1 MAYQFTYSGSL
12 PEDTRTY
19 VVRQADQDLYE
30 ALKAGEFCYVLNS
43 RQTGKS
49 SLAVRVMNKLRE
61 VNIDCAALDL
71 SMGDTQCVTPEQWY
85 ADIIDTLID
94 KFDLDCDF
102 EKLWDKYKSL
112 SALKRFHK
120 FLEKVLLVQ
129 IQENIVILV
138 DEIDSVLS
146 LQFPTDDFFAFIRAC
161 HNQRVHNPQYKRLT
175 FCLVGVATPSALIE
189 DKRRTPFNIGRAIKL
204 KGFTLEEAKEALT
217 PGLIDK
223 VDDPVEVLK
232 DVLHWTGGQPFLTQK
247 LCNLIVE
254 KAQSR
259 TPNISKLVQ
268 KYIIEN
274 WAAQDQPEHLKTI
287 RDRILRDEKCAAML
301 LGLYQRILQ
310 DKFFLADNSAEQRE
324 LRLSGLVV
332 QRRGKLRVYN
342 RIYEKIFN
350 STWVNKELE
359 KLRPYTTAL
368 TAWINSNFK
377 DKSRLLR
384 GKALEEAE
392 KWAANRNL
400 STLDYQFLAASRELA
415 NQKLKQQSLALL
427 RLIKVGSALTI
438 AVLASTVAGLFGIN
452 SLRASFAEIRALN
465 QVSQA
470 MIPLDMSDPPQRPQL
485 PALIASMKASKQLR
499 SLPQILTPFGIKFET
514 AGQLQRVVYNIKEHN
529 RLDGHSGLV
538 SDVSFSPDGQLI
550 ASASDDKRVRL
561 WNRNGKF
568 LHTLKHEN
576 RVNSVSFSPEG
587 ELIASASDDSTIKLW
602 NYKGELIKTL
612 KKGSDPITDASFS
625 PNGKLIASAS
635 DDKTIKIWN
644 RDGELLKTIYGH
656 DDRVKA
662 VSFSLDSRIIASGS
676 WDNTVK
682 LWTLDG
688 ELLKTLKHDDKVT
701 TVSFSPN
708 GKIIASGSWNQ
719 TVKLWNLD
727 GTLLQNLIGHKDRI
741 VSLSFSPSS
750 ETLVSVSADDNV
762 TLWEKNIKYAEP
774 TSYKLD
780 DTFNFLNVRR
790 VNFSPNDTNGEI
802 LVSAGTNN
810 KIRIW
815 RREGIKPQT
824 LKHDSWVTS
833 VSFST
838 DSKLIASA
846 EDIRISQ
853 ENFTKPGQVK
863 LWNSD
868 GTRIESFKFKS
879 IYRVASVTFSPNSDK
894 IAIAENSIESAQQKT
909 PGQVNILDLN
919 GKKLKEIPVS
929 GTVTSIS
936 FSPDGK
942 LLAIAENVNIFR
954 KEKGQIRIWNLEED
968 EQYKVFP
975 AHNKKITS
983 VSFSPNGERI
993 ASASS
998 DGTIKIWNLDC
1009 ELLDIFSDNNISSAG
1024 DLKSHNS
1031 SVTSVSFHSSGKYIA
1046 SASADTTI
1054 KLWNLRGEL
1063 LNTLE
1068 NHNSSVTS
1076 LDFSS
1081 DGNLLVSAD
1090 SSGTTIAWYLLNIQE
1105 PTPTSI
1111 NLKRSNDAINSV
1123 SISPN
1128 GQLIATADTIKRVT
1142 IWNFDL
1148 DFLTKESCDWLKD
1161 YLETNPRLDS
1171 NERNLCGSNY

>member
-1 MAYQFTYSGSL
+1 MVYQFTYSGSL

-19 VVRQADQDLYE
+19 VVRQADEDLYE

-43 RQTGKS
+43 RQSGKS
-49 SLAVRVMNKLRE
+49 SLAVRVMKKLRE
-61 VNIDCAALDL
+61 ANIDCVALDL

-94 KFDLDCDF
+94 KFDLDF
-102 EKLWDKYKSL
+102 ELEELWDKYKSL

-120 FLEKVLLVQ
+120 FIEKVLLVE
-129 IQENIVILV
+129 IPENIVILI

-189 DKRRTPFNIGRAIKL
+189 DKRRTPFNIGRAINL
-204 KGFTLEEAKEALT
+204 KGFTLEEVKEALT

-223 VDDPVEVLK
+223 VDNPVEVLK
-232 DVLHWTGGQPFLTQK
+232 EILRWTGGQPFLTQK
-247 LCNLIVE
+247 LCKLIVD

-259 TPNISKLVQ
+259 TPNVPKLVQ

-274 WAAQDQPEHLKTI
+274 WAGQDQPEHLKTI
-287 RDRILRDEKCAAML
+287 RDRLLRDKKNAAML
-301 LGLYQRILQ
+301 LSLYQRMLK
-310 DKFFLADNSAEQRE
+310 DKFFLADNSAQQRE

-332 QRRGKLRVYN
+332 QRKGKLRVYN
-342 RIYEKIFN
+342 RIYERVFN

-377 DKSRLLR
+377 DQSRLLR

-400 STLDYQFLAASRELA
+400 STLDYQFLAAGREME
-415 NQKLKQQSLALL
+415 NQKQRRRSLFFLSTT
-427 RLIKVGSALTI
+427 VSAI
-438 AVLASTVAGLFGIN
+438 VFAGLLGSIYT
-452 SLRASFAEIRALN
+452 LAAKRAEIRALN
-465 QVSQA
+465 QLSQA
-470 MIPLDMSDPPQRPQL
+470 IIPLDMSDPPQRPQL
-485 PALIASMKASKQLR
+485 PALMASVKASKKLR
-499 SLPQILTPFGIKFET
+499 SLPQILTPFEIKFET
-514 AGQLQRVVYNIKEHN
+514 AGQLQRVVYGIKEKN

-538 SDVSFSPDGQLI
+538 SDVSFSPDGKYI
-550 ASASDDKRVRL
+550 ASASDDKSVKI
-561 WNRNGKF
+561 WNRNGKL
-568 LHTLKHEN
+568 LHTLKHDN
-576 RVNSVSFSPEG
+576 RVNSVSFSPDG

-602 NYKGELIKTL
+602 NYKGELIETL
-612 KKGSDPITDASFS
+612 KKGIDPITDASFS
-625 PNGKLIASAS
+625 PNGKYIASSS
-635 DDKTIKIWN
+635 DDGTVKIWN
-644 RDGELLKTIYGH
+644 RGGTLLKTIYGH
-656 DDRVKA
+656 KDRVKA
-662 VSFSLDSRIIASGS
+662 VSFSPDGKIIASGS

-688 ELLKTLKHDDKVT
+688 TLLKTLEHDNKVT
-701 TVSFSPN
+701 TVSFSPD

-719 TVKLWNLD
+719 TVKLWDLD
-727 GTLLQNLIGHKDRI
+727 GNLLQTLLGHKERI
-741 VSLSFSPSS
+741 VSLSFSPTGK
-750 ETLVSVSADDNV
+750 TLVSVSADDNV
-762 TLWEKNIKYAEP
+762 TLWEKSSKDSET

-780 DTFNFLNVRR
+780 ETFNFLNVRR
-790 VNFSPNDTNGEI
+790 VNFNPNDTNGEI

-815 RREGIKPQT
+815 QREGIKPQT
-824 LKHDSWVTS
+824 LKHDSWVRS
-833 VSFST
+833 VSFSP
-838 DSKLIASA
+838 DGKFIASV
-846 EDIRISQ
+846 EDSQ
-853 ENFTKPGQVK
+853 GNFTKLEQVK

-879 IYRVASVTFSPNSDK
+879 ISPVTSVAFSPNSEK
-894 IAIAENSIESAQQKT
+894 IAIAEDFIETAKQKKFER
-909 PGQVNILDLN
+909 VSILDLN
-919 GKKLKEIPVS
+919 GRNIKEIPVS

-936 FSPDGK
+936 FAPDGK
-942 LLAIAENVNIFR
+942 LLAIAENIGISGE
-954 KEKGQIRIWNLEED
+954 EKGQIRISNLEED
-968 EQYKVFP
+968 EQDKVFP

-983 VSFSPNGERI
+983 VSFSPNDEII

-998 DGTIKIWNLDC
+998 DKTIKIWNLQG
-1009 ELLDIFSDNNISSAG
+1009 ELLDTFSDSDISSAG

-1031 SVTSVSFHSSGKYIA
+1031 SVTSVIFHPNGKYIA

-1054 KLWNLRGEL
+1054 KIWNLQGEL

-1068 NHNSSVTS
+1068 SHNSSVTS

-1081 DGNLLVSAD
+1081 DGNLLISAD
-1090 SSGTTIAWYLLNIQE
+1090 SSGTTIAWYLHNIQE
-1105 PTPTSI
+1105 PTPIRI
-1111 NLKRSNDAINSV
+1111 NLKRSTNTINSV

-1128 GQLIATADTIKRVT
+1128 GQLIAAADTRKRVT

-1148 DFLTKESCDWLKD
+1148 DLLMKESCDWLKD
-1161 YLETNPRLDS
+1161 YLETNPRVDP
-1171 NERNLCGSNY
+1171 NDRNLCRSNN